1 MEKIIMNKW
10 TENKNKLKT
19 IFSKHKKREYE
30 EYNSLIKLV
39 IHTILPNSRLINYKE
54 VGTYSGDI
62 YFTISYKSNYYFGS
76 IGYGSCSVCD
86 SLIHAIGYHTDIK
99 PNKKEIE
106 DLMLLSL
113 ELLESLHKG
122 E

>member
-19 IFSKHKKREYE
+19 MFSKNKKSEYE
-30 EYNSLIKLV
+30 EYSSLIKLV
-39 IHTILPNSRLINYKE
+39 IHTILPNSSLINYRE
-54 VGTYSGDI
+54 TGGYSGDI
-62 YFTISYKSNYYFGS
+62 YFTISYKGKYYFGT

-86 SLIHAIGYHTDIK
+86 SLIHAIGYDTDKK
-99 PNKKEIE
+99 PNKYEID
-106 DLMLLSL
+106 DLMILSL
-113 ELLESLHKG
+113 ELLESLNKG